1 MRCLIRSNMHMVSPG
16 GRHEVWYIIDAKYHR
31 VMGQKSSRK
40 NRLFPGLERQGS
52 FVPKLQPNNGVVS
65 CSQSKY
71 SVVFFEGGTTT
82 TPRHRRLSNPQP
94 LWVTTGLDVHDSTH
108 TTGLEPPSMQYNNDR
123 RKLLH
128 LRIKWH
134 SKFVKKFKADEKS
147 LSPTCP
153 PSVID
158 DSITSKELK
167 KTAVF
172 KNLKTHNFQNSKTR
186 NVTSSLLP
194 NGGPQTLAHPQHPAA
209 KKRFLADAVDRNLT
223 IVLSK
228 HCLSLVPHPHSHHTW
243 LRATTGKID
252 RNFTDHVM

>member
-1 MRCLIRSNMHMVSPG
+1 MYCKSNPKPACYCTDVMPCYIVVHMMRVVLLYTVLRDVLIRSNMYMVSPLAG

-31 VMGQKSSRK
+31 VMGQKLSRK

-82 TPRHRRLSNPQP
+82 TPGHRRLSNPQP

-128 LRIKWH
+128 LRI
-134 SKFVKKFKADEKS
+134 
-147 LSPTCP
+147 
-153 PSVID
+153 
-158 DSITSKELK
+158 
-167 KTAVF
+167 
-172 KNLKTHNFQNSKTR
+172 
-186 NVTSSLLP
+186 
-194 NGGPQTLAHPQHPAA
+194 
-209 KKRFLADAVDRNLT
+209 
-223 IVLSK
+223 
-228 HCLSLVPHPHSHHTW
+228 
-243 LRATTGKID
+243 
-252 RNFTDHVM
+252 